1 MKVSAVTPVDA
12 ASDPKHPDH
21 ARWVKE
27 TTLAMEVAHA
37 QRMGG
42 TLRDAEAENARLLI
56 RMEALAR
63 NERPAISKPKPRRS
77 RQERM
82 LERAVEVKAALPQPK
97 TLTWLG
103 SSPCGR
109 CGLCRACLRE
119 KRILAIGHLATKD
132 RDPWAMSSMWNIT
145 LLLLRAKGA
154 TGEFRGVSK
163 AKAQSLVVA
172 AAENLCDASVKRM
185 GAWLR

>member
-27 TTLAMEVAHA
+27 TTLAMEIAHA

-42 TLRDAEAENARLLI
+42 TFRDAEAENARLLI

-63 NERPAISKPKPRRS
+63 NEKPTIAKPRKS
-77 RQERM
+77 RQQRM
-82 LERAVEVKAALPQPK
+82 LERAVEVKAALPRPPA
-97 TLTWLG
+97 LTWLG

-119 KRILAIGHLATKD
+119 KRILAISHMATRE
-132 RDPWAMSSMWNIT
+132 RDPWAIKSMWGIT

-154 TGEFRGVSK
+154 TGEFRGANKTK
-163 AKAQSLVVA
+163 AHQLVVS
-172 AAENLCDASVKRM
+172 AAEKLCDDSVKRM
-185 GAWLR
+185 GAWVR

>member
-1 MKVSAVTPVDA
+1 VKIAAVTPTDA
-12 ASDPKHPDH
+12 ASDPNHPDH

-42 TLRDAEAENARLLI
+42 TLRDAEAENNRLLL

-63 NERPAISKPKPRRS
+63 NEKPTIAKPRRS

-82 LERAVEVKAALPQPK
+82 LERAVEVKAALPQPA

-109 CGLCRACLRE
+109 CGVCRACLRE
-119 KRILAIGHLATKD
+119 KRILAIGHLATKN
-132 RDPWAMSSMWNIT
+132 RDPWAMKSMWNIT
-145 LLLLRAKGA
+145 LLLLRAKGGI
-154 TGEFRGVSK
+154 GEFRGATK
-163 AKAQSLVVA
+163 GRAHSLVVS
-172 AAENLCDASVKRM
+172 AAEKLCDESVKRL
-185 GAWLR
+185 GAWMR

>member
-1 MKVSAVTPVDA
+1 MKVAAVTPVDA
-12 ASDPKHPDH
+12 AADPKHADH
-21 ARWVKE
+21 DRWVKE
-27 TTLAMEVAHA
+27 RTLAMEVAHA

-42 TLRDAEAENARLLI
+42 TFRDAEAENARLLQ

-63 NERPAISKPKPRRS
+63 NEKPTIAKPRRS

-82 LERAVEVKAALPQPK
+82 LERAVEVREALPRPK

-109 CGLCRACLRE
+109 CGTCRACMRE
-119 KRILAIGHLATKD
+119 RRVLAISHLATQQ
-132 RDPWAMSSMWNIT
+132 RDPWAMSSMWKIS
-145 LLLLRAKGA
+145 LLLLKLTGRADAAKRA
-154 TGEFRGVSK
+154 T
-163 AKAQSLVVA
+163 VA
-172 AAENLCDASVKRM
+172 AEKLCDESVKRM